1 MRLLILGSYQ
11 RLAAE
16 IGRIERKTREPLF
29 YPWQVHAPVQVPA
42 ALNKGSDA
50 DKPAA
55 LIERDGQHPACVHPA
70 RLQGDPRGMLV
81 YARARLLSAEK
92 LPVLVEGR

>member
-1 MRLLILGSYQ
+1 MHLLILGSYQ

-16 IGRIERKTREPLF
+16 ICRIERKTREPLF
-29 YPWQVHAPVQVPA
+29 YAWQLHAPVQVPA

-55 LIERDGQHPACVHPA
+55 LIERD
-70 RLQGDPRGMLV
+70 
-81 YARARLLSAEK
+81 S
-92 LPVLVEGR
+92 